1 MKTRMKVN
9 KTRPA
14 PSLPEEEPQF
24 YKMPFLGPVDLSPGC
39 DGENHDTMRPQQE
52 VRMSAAV
59 EKQPTNNKSRKNC
72 HTDTT
77 TSTST
82 DTISREDT
90 NMMGGRGGKDRTNI
104 CFSSSGGNSSSTSAS
119 DDVERTRRLR
129 QVLPSSTTILNCYD
143 NGLVE
148 NPGADRRITAQATLL
163 DETGTGGRIMMM
175 PSMMSSSLPLGPASN
190 PAGATG
196 HYTHTMHTSI
206 QQIQKQQQ
214 QYLSRSLMNPAHLC
228 VVSGRSVP
236 TWMLQHH
243 PVINS
248 SVLLTAA
255 AVHRPSISGS
265 SLLMSNNVDQDCSF
279 NLESIREMY
288 YHNAANQ
295 ERRELPAFQ
304 KF

>member
-1 MKTRMKVN
+1 MN
-9 KTRPA
+9 C
-14 PSLPEEEPQF
+14 
-24 YKMPFLGPVDLSPGC
+24 Y
-39 DGENHDTMRPQQE
+39 
-52 VRMSAAV
+52 
-59 EKQPTNNKSRKNC
+59 NKS
-72 HTDTT
+72 
-77 TSTST
+77 
-82 DTISREDT
+82 
-90 NMMGGRGGKDRTNI
+90 
-104 CFSSSGGNSSSTSAS
+104 
-119 DDVERTRRLR
+119 
-129 QVLPSSTTILNCYD
+129 
-143 NGLVE
+143 LVE
-148 NPGADRRITAQATLL
+148 NPGAARRITAQATLL